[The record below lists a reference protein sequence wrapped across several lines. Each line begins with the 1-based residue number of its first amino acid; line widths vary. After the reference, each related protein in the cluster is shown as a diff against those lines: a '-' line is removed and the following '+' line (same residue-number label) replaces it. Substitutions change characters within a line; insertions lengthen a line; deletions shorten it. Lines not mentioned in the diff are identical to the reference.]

1 MRLIGC
7 PDTPRQHIG
16 VWLDLFPL
24 PLLFTQTAIPTVRAI
39 MVAAQV
45 GVFETMVAGRRPRS
59 RRRVACA
66 ATPGAAASTSSPAS
80 TSSATRS
87 AGTRSRD
94 RAASG

>member
-45 GVFETMVAGRRPRS
+45 GVFETMVGRRSQAEIAAACSVRRDARRS
-59 RRRVACA
+59 RLGLLTCIDFLRYSVGRYSL
-66 ATPGAAASTSSPAS
+66 T
-80 TSSATRS
+80 
-87 AGTRSRD
+87 
-94 RAASG
+94 